1 MTAAIIS
8 VIVALALLIG
18 GFFGIRALYLKSRQP
33 VSLGFL
39 AIYLFTTLLVAAYF
53 VVTDPHVSPVRL
65 SQAEIGW
72 FRFAIGLGIAL
83 SCLIVLDHLL
93 LEGYLVQKRGLYL
106 PGPLRIAIQ
115 VALLAIVGLILLR
128 TALKINVIALV
139 AVPTVLTAVIGFALK
154 DTIARLFEGIM
165 LGRIMHIGDWVNLV
179 GREGQV
185 TNISLGHVTL
195 QTREGDW
202 LMVPNN
208 LVAQK
213 EIVNYSR
220 PTRQH
225 LCSVTI
231 EAAFGDSPTRVI
243 EVLER
248 AAASAPGVVAPPD
261 PQALVAAYQDSGIQ
275 YRVRFWID
283 NYAERIQIESRVL
296 AYIWQAFR
304 REGIEIPYPVRVTQ
318 PPAQG
323 GQVAEQL
330 RAAVRER
337 LARIDFLAGLSPA
350 EFDRLAAGVERRV
363 YLPGEAVVREGEPGE
378 ELFYIDR
385 GDATISAR
393 TAAGSRQTVVK
404 LSAGQ
409 YFGEMSLL
417 TGEPRAATATAETE
431 MHVFVIGKRI
441 MQELIAANPMLAE
454 HMGDTLAERQ
464 VALTRARQTVP
475 GPARTATAKQQGSL
489 GDRIRRFLGRV

>member
-8 VIVALALLIG
+8 VIVALALLVG
-18 GFFGIRALYLKSRQP
+18 GFLGIRVLYLKSRQP

-39 AIYLFTTLLVAAYF
+39 AIYLLTTLLVAAYF
-53 VVTDPHVSPVRL
+53 IVTDPAVSPVRM
-65 SQAEIGW
+65 SPTEVGW
-72 FRFAIGLGIAL
+72 FRFIIGLGITLA
-83 SCLIVLDHLL
+83 CLIVLDHLL
-93 LEGYLVQKRGLYL
+93 IGGYLVQQRGLYL
-106 PGPLRIAIQ
+106 PGPLRLAIQ
-115 VALLAIVGLILLR
+115 IVLLAIVGLILLR
-128 TALKINVIALV
+128 MALRINVIALV

-154 DTIARLFEGIM
+154 DTITRLFEGIM
-165 LGRIMHIGDWVNLV
+165 LGRIMHIGDWVSLV
-179 GREGQV
+179 GKEGQI

-225 LCSVTI
+225 LCSVTV
-231 EAAFGDSPTRVI
+231 EAAFNDSPPRVI

-248 AAASAPGVVAPPD
+248 AAASAPGVVAQPA
-261 PQALVAAYQDSGIQ
+261 PQALFAAYQDSGIQ

-283 NYAERIQIESRVL
+283 NYAERMQIESRVL

-304 REGIEIPYPVRVTQ
+304 RSGIEIPYPVRVMQ
-318 PPAQG
+318 PPTQ
-323 GQVAEQL
+323 AEQTAEQS
-330 RAAVRER
+330 RAAIRER
-337 LARIDFLAGLSPA
+337 LTKIDFLAGLSPA
-350 EFDRLAAGVERRV
+350 EFDRLATGVERRV

-378 ELFYIDR
+378 ELFYVDR
-385 GDATISAR
+385 GNATI
-393 TAAGSRQTVVK
+393 TAGNQAVVK

-417 TGEPRAATATAETE
+417 TGEPRAATVTADTE
-431 MHVFVIGKRI
+431 LHVLVIGKRI
-441 MQELIAANPMLAE
+441 MQELIAANPTLAE
-454 HMGDTLAERQ
+454 HMGATLVERQAALAQAKKNAPGPVHGAAVAKHQDTLAE
-464 VALTRARQTVP
+464 
-475 GPARTATAKQQGSL
+475 
-489 GDRIRRFLGRV
+489 RIRRFLGRV

>member
-18 GFFGIRALYLKSRQP
+18 GFLGIRMLYLKSRQP

-39 AIYLFTTLLVAAYF
+39 VIYLLTTLLVAAYF
-53 VVTDPHVSPVRL
+53 IVTDPNVSPVRL
-65 SQAEIGW
+65 SRAEIGW
-72 FRFAIGLGIAL
+72 FRFTIGLGITL

-93 LEGYLVQKRGLYL
+93 IGGYLVQQRGLYL
-106 PGPLRIAIQ
+106 PGPLRLAIQ
-115 VALLAIVGLILLR
+115 IVLLAVVGLILLR
-128 TALKINVIALV
+128 MAVRINVVALV

-154 DTIARLFEGIM
+154 DTITRLFEGIM

-179 GREGQV
+179 GKEGQV
-185 TNISLGHVTL
+185 ADISLGHVTL
-195 QTREGDW
+195 KTREGDW
-202 LMVPNN
+202 VMVPNN

-225 LCSVTI
+225 LCSVAI
-231 EAAFGDSPTRVI
+231 EAAFSDSPTRVI

-248 AAASAPGVVAPPD
+248 AAASAPGVVTPPV

-283 NYAERIQIESRVL
+283 NYAERMQIESRVL

-304 REGIEIPYPVRVTQ
+304 RNGIEVPYPVRVMQ
-318 PPAQG
+318 PPTQ
-323 GQVAEQL
+323 AEQTAEQS
-330 RAAVRER
+330 RHAIRER
-337 LARIDFLAGLSPA
+337 LAQIDFLAGLAPV
-350 EFDRLAAGVERRV
+350 ELDRLATGVERRV

-378 ELFYIDR
+378 EFFYVDR
-385 GDATISAR
+385 GNATISTR
-393 TAAGSRQTVVK
+393 TTAGNQTVVK
-404 LSAGQ
+404 LAASQ

-417 TGEPRAATATAETE
+417 TGEPRAATVTADTE
-431 MHVFVIGKRI
+431 LHVLVVGKRI

-454 HMGDTLAERQ
+454 HMGSTLVERQAALAQAKQTAPGPAHGAVAAKHRDTLAE
-464 VALTRARQTVP
+464 
-475 GPARTATAKQQGSL
+475 
-489 GDRIRRFLGRV
+489 RIRRFLGRV

>member
-18 GFFGIRALYLKSRQP
+18 GFLGIRMLYLKSRQP

-39 AIYLFTTLLVAAYF
+39 AIYLLTTLLVAAYF
-53 VVTDPHVSPVRL
+53 IVTDSNVSPVHL
-65 SQAEIGW
+65 SPAEIGW
-72 FRFAIGLGIAL
+72 FRFIIGLGITL

-93 LEGYLVQKRGLYL
+93 IRGYLVQQRGLYL

-115 VALLAIVGLILLR
+115 IALLAIVGLILLR
-128 TALKINVIALV
+128 MALRINVVALV

-154 DTIARLFEGIM
+154 DTITRLFEGIM

-179 GREGQV
+179 GKEGQI

-225 LCSVTI
+225 LCSVTV

-248 AAASAPGVVAPPD
+248 AAASAPGVVVQPA
-261 PQALVAAYQDSGIQ
+261 PQALIAAYQDSGIQ
-275 YRVRFWID
+275 YRVRFWIAD
-283 NYAERIQIESRVL
+283 YAERIQIESRVL

-304 REGIEIPYPVRVTQ
+304 RSGIEIPYPVRVMQ
-318 PPAQG
+318 PPTQTE
-323 GQVAEQL
+323 QTAEQS

-337 LARIDFLAGLSPA
+337 LAQIDFLAGLAPV
-350 EFDRLAAGVERRV
+350 ELDRLATGVERRV

-378 ELFYIDR
+378 ELFYVDR
-385 GDATISAR
+385 GNATI
-393 TAAGSRQTVVK
+393 TAGNQTVVK

-417 TGEPRAATATAETE
+417 TGEPRAATVTADTE
-431 MHVFVIGKRI
+431 LHVLVVGKRI

-454 HMGDTLAERQ
+454 HMSGTLVERQAALAQAKKNAPGPVHGAAVAKHQDTLAE
-464 VALTRARQTVP
+464 
-475 GPARTATAKQQGSL
+475 
-489 GDRIRRFLGRV
+489 RIRRFLGRV

>member
-18 GFFGIRALYLKSRQP
+18 GFLGIRVLYLKSRQP

-39 AIYLFTTLLVAAYF
+39 AIYLLTTLLVAAYF
-53 VVTDPHVSPVRL
+53 VVTDLNVSPVRL
-65 SQAEIGW
+65 SAVEIGW
-72 FRFAIGLGIAL
+72 FRFTIGLGITL
-83 SCLIVLDHLL
+83 SCLIALDHLL
-93 LEGYLVQKRGLYL
+93 IRGYLVQQRGLYL

-115 VALLAIVGLILLR
+115 IALLAIVGLILLR
-128 TALKINVIALV
+128 MAVRINVVALV

-154 DTIARLFEGIM
+154 DTITRLFEGIM

-179 GREGQV
+179 GKEGQI

-202 LMVPNN
+202 VMVPNN

-225 LCSVTI
+225 LCSVTV
-231 EAAFGDSPTRVI
+231 EAAFGDSPPRVI

-248 AAASAPGVVAPPD
+248 AAASVPGVVAQPA
-261 PQALVAAYQDSGIQ
+261 PQALIAGYQDSGIQ
-275 YRVRFWID
+275 YRVRFWIAD
-283 NYAERIQIESRVL
+283 YAERMQIESRVL

-304 REGIEIPYPVRVTQ
+304 RSGIEIPYPVRVMQ
-318 PPAQG
+318 PPTQG
-323 GQVAEQL
+323 EQTAEES
-330 RAAVRER
+330 RAAIRER
-337 LARIDFLAGLSPA
+337 LTKIDFLAGLAPV
-350 EFDRLAAGVERRV
+350 ELDRLATGVERRV

-378 ELFYIDR
+378 ELFYVDR
-385 GDATISAR
+385 GNATISTR
-393 TAAGSRQTVVK
+393 TTAGNQTVVK
-404 LSAGQ
+404 LAAGQ

-417 TGEPRAATATAETE
+417 TGEPRAATVTADTE
-431 MHVFVIGKRI
+431 LHVLVVGKRS

-454 HMGDTLAERQ
+454 HMSSTLVERQ
-464 VALTRARQTVP
+464 VALAQARKTAP
-475 GPARTATAKQQGSL
+475 EPAHGAASAKHQDTL
-489 GDRIRRFLGRV
+489 AERIRRFLGRV

>member
-18 GFFGIRALYLKSRQP
+18 GFLGIRVLYLKSRQP

-53 VVTDPHVSPVRL
+53 IVTDPAVSPVRL
-65 SQAEIGW
+65 SPAEIGW
-72 FRFAIGLGIAL
+72 FRFTIGLGITL
-83 SCLIVLDHLL
+83 SCLIALDHLL
-93 LEGYLVQKRGLYL
+93 IRGYLVQQRGLYL

-115 VALLAIVGLILLR
+115 IALLAIVGLILLR
-128 TALKINVIALV
+128 MALRINVVALV

-154 DTIARLFEGIM
+154 DTITRLFEGIM

-179 GREGQV
+179 GKEGQI

-225 LCSVTI
+225 LCSVTV

-248 AAASAPGVVAPPD
+248 AAASAPGVVVQPA
-261 PQALVAAYQDSGIQ
+261 PQALIAAHQDSGIQ
-275 YRVRFWID
+275 YRVRFWIAD
-283 NYAERIQIESRVL
+283 YAERMQIESRVL

-304 REGIEIPYPVRVTQ
+304 RSGIEIPYPVRVMQ
-318 PPAQG
+318 PPTQGAQT
-323 GQVAEQL
+323 AEQS
-330 RAAVRER
+330 RAAIRER
-337 LARIDFLAGLSPA
+337 LTKIDFLVGLAPV
-350 EFDRLAAGVERRV
+350 ELDRLATGVAWRV

-378 ELFYIDR
+378 ELFYVDR
-385 GDATISAR
+385 GNATISTR
-393 TAAGSRQTVVK
+393 TTAGNQTVVK

-417 TGEPRAATATAETE
+417 TGEPRAATVTADTE
-431 MHVFVIGKRI
+431 LHVLVVGKRI

-454 HMGDTLAERQ
+454 HMGSTLVERQAALAQARQVVSGPAHGAALAKHRDTLAE
-464 VALTRARQTVP
+464 
-475 GPARTATAKQQGSL
+475 
-489 GDRIRRFLGRV
+489 RIRRFLGRV

>member
-18 GFFGIRALYLKSRQP
+18 GFLGIRVLYLKSRRP

-39 AIYLFTTLLVAAYF
+39 SIYLFTMLLVAAYF
-53 VVTDPHVSPVRL
+53 VVTDPNVSPVRL
-65 SQAEIGW
+65 SQAETGW

-165 LGRIMHIGDWVNLV
+165 LGRIMHIGDWVSLV
-179 GREGQV
+179 GREGQI
-185 TNISLGHVTL
+185 TNISLAHVTL

-225 LCSVTI
+225 LCSVAI

-248 AAASAPGVVAPPD
+248 AAASAPGVVTPPN

-283 NYAERIQIESRVL
+283 NYAERMQIESRVL

-304 REGIEIPYPVRVTQ
+304 RNGIEIPYPVRVMQ

-323 GQVAEQL
+323 GPVAEQL
-330 RAAVRER
+330 RAAIRER
-337 LARIDFLAGLSPA
+337 LAQIDFLAGLSPA
-350 EFDRLAAGVERRV
+350 EFDRLATGVERRV

-385 GDATISAR
+385 GAATVTAR
-393 TAAGSRQTVVK
+393 TTAGSQTVVK
-404 LSAGQ
+404 LSTGQ

-417 TGEPRAATATAETE
+417 TGEPRAATVTAETE
-431 MHVFVIGKRI
+431 LHVLVIGKRI

-464 VALTRARQTVP
+464 AALTRARETAP
-475 GPARTATAKQQGSL
+475 GPTHVAAAKQQGSL

>member
-1 MTAAIIS
+1 MTAAIVS

-18 GFFGIRALYLKSRQP
+18 GFLGIRVLYLKSQRP

-39 AIYLFTTLLVAAYF
+39 GIYLLTTLLIAVYF
-53 VVTDPHVSPVRL
+53 VVTDPNISPLRL
-65 SQAEIGW
+65 GRAETGW
-72 FRFAIGLGIAL
+72 LRFAIGLGIAL

-115 VALLAIVGLILLR
+115 VALLGIVGLILLR
-128 TALKINVIALV
+128 TALKINVVALV

-154 DTIARLFEGIM
+154 DTITRLFEGIM
-165 LGRIMHIGDWVNLV
+165 LGRIMHIGDWANLV
-179 GREGQV
+179 GKEGRV
-185 TNISLGHVTL
+185 ANISLGHVTL

-220 PTRQH
+220 PTRRH
-225 LCSVTI
+225 LCSVPV
-231 EAAFGDSPTRVI
+231 EAGFGDSPARVI

-248 AAASAPGVVAPPD
+248 AAASVPGVVAPPH
-261 PQALVAAYQDSGIQ
+261 PQALVVAYRDSGIQ
-275 YRVRFWID
+275 YRVHFWID
-283 NYAERIQIESRVL
+283 DYAERLQIESRVL

-304 REGIEIPYPVRVTQ
+304 RNGIEIPYPVRVTH
-318 PPAQG
+318 PPTQD
-323 GQVAEQL
+323 GQTVEQL

-363 YLPGEAVVREGEPGE
+363 YLPGEAVVHEGEAGE

-385 GDATISAR
+385 GAATITAR
-393 TAAGSRQTVVK
+393 TGAGNQTIVQ

-417 TGEPRAATATAETE
+417 TGAPRAATVTAETE
-431 MHVFVIGKRI
+431 LHVFVVGKRI

-464 VALTRARQTVP
+464 AALARAKQTAP
-475 GPARTATAKQQGSL
+475 EPAHMAAAAKQQGSL
-489 GDRIRRFLGRV
+489 GERIRRFLGHA